1 MTSRTIVSEIFMLT
15 NFHHVAWEAPPLPD
29 ISISKSVAPHTH
41 KRPAHYLSNFRVDFE
56 FVNCHITLHHLNHSR
71 EFAAVHL
78 PVQVHVCGH
87 VAPSSKTQIGRSSR
101 TSVGTIDISMLQLL
115 GILGQNTCQW
125 TCYSRPRKHT
135 KEKCPVSPTSLY
147 PPERDEGI
155 DRKNMW

>member
-1 MTSRTIVSEIFMLT
+1 MILHQQNFSFREFQSLMTSRTIVSESFMLT

-87 VAPSSKTQIGRSSR
+87 IAPSRKIQLHRKEFKSSCR
-101 TSVGTIDISMLQLL
+101 NNRYFHASDA
-115 GILGQNTCQW
+115 
-125 TCYSRPRKHT
+125 
-135 KEKCPVSPTSLY
+135 VSDLMH
-147 PPERDEGI
+147 
-155 DRKNMW
+155 N